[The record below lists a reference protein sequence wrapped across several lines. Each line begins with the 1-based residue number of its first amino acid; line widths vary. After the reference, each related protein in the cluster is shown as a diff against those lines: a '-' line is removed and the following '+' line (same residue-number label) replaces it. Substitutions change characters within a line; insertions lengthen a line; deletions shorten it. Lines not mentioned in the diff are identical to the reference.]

1 MLYSMLAREKEWR
14 MPVSAELSQLIELQ
28 ELDLDIQRITDR
40 LSKIPVEREKIEKE
54 FETHAAEFLAVKSK
68 YEQTLI
74 DRSQIESDLASAQEH
89 HDKYKQDLMRV
100 RNEKE
105 YSTALREIDAT
116 KKQISGY
123 ETEIL
128 KRMEELEKLEAEIKS
143 KEPAIES
150 KRSEVDAV
158 LAGLDQEIEE
168 ANQTVASMRERRGV
182 LVSTISE
189 EMLSTYE
196 RMARTR
202 RGQALSAV
210 RDGICSACRVKVRP
224 KIFSDVRKG
233 DLLITCESCGR
244 ILYYRPD
251 TTQSVEA
258 GTK

>member
-1 MLYSMLAREKEWR
+1 M
-14 MPVSAELSQLIELQ
+14 SAELSQLIELQ

-40 LSKIPVEREKIEKE
+40 LSKIPVERDNIEKE
-54 FETHAAEFLAVKSK
+54 FDTHAAEFLALKSK
-68 YEQTLI
+68 HEQTLL

-105 YSTALREIDAT
+105 YTTALREIDAT
-116 KKQISGY
+116 KKQVSGY

-128 KRMEELEKLEAEIKS
+128 KRMEELEKLEAEIKAN
-143 KEPAIES
+143 EPAIEG
-150 KRSEVDAV
+150 KRGEVDQT
-158 LAGLDQEIEE
+158 LAALNQEIDETN
-168 ANQTVASMRERRGV
+168 ATLAAMKERREV
-182 LVSTISE
+182 LISTIST
-189 EMLSTYE
+189 EMLWTYD

-251 TTQSVEA
+251 TSPSLETSSN
-258 GTK
+258 

>member
-1 MLYSMLAREKEWR
+1 M
-14 MPVSAELSQLIELQ
+14 SAELSQLIELQ
-28 ELDLDIQRITDR
+28 ELDLDIQRLTDR
-40 LSKIPVEREKIEKE
+40 LSKIPAERDKIEEE
-54 FETHAAEFLAVKSK
+54 FATHAAEFLAVKSK
-68 YEQTLI
+68 HEQTLA

-105 YSTALREIDAT
+105 YTTALREIDAT
-116 KKQISGY
+116 KKQIGTY

-128 KRMEELEKLEAEIKS
+128 KRMEELEKLEVDIKVY
-143 KEPAIES
+143 EPDVER
-150 KRSEVDAV
+150 KRGEADRI
-158 LAGLDQEIEE
+158 LAALDHEIEE
-168 ANQTVASMRERRGV
+168 ANGSLTVMKTRREE
-182 LVSTISE
+182 LVATVSR

-233 DLLITCESCGR
+233 DQLITCESCGR

-251 TTQSVEA
+251 IPQTVEA
-258 GTK
+258 STN

>member
-1 MLYSMLAREKEWR
+1 MLAREKEWR

-40 LSKIPVEREKIEKE
+40 LSKIPAERDNIEKE
-54 FETHAAEFLAVKSK
+54 FDTHAAEFLALKSK
-68 YEQTLI
+68 YEQTFV

-105 YSTALREIDAT
+105 YTTALREIDAT
-116 KKQISGY
+116 KKQISAY
-123 ETEIL
+123 ETDIL
-128 KRMEELEKLEAEIKS
+128 KRMEELEKLETEMKS
-143 KEPAIES
+143 NEPDIER
-150 KRSEVDAV
+150 KRREVDQA
-158 LAGLDQEIEE
+158 LAALNQEI
-168 ANQTVASMRERRGV
+168 ATTNATLAAMRARREV
-182 LVSTISE
+182 LVSTISA
-189 EMLSTYE
+189 EMLWTYD

-251 TTQSVEA
+251 TSQSAE
-258 GTK
+258 TSSH

>member
-1 MLYSMLAREKEWR
+1 MLAREKEWR

-40 LSKIPVEREKIEKE
+40 LSKIPAERDNIEKE
-54 FETHAAEFLAVKSK
+54 FDTHAAEFLVLKSK
-68 YEQTLI
+68 YEQTFV

-105 YSTALREIDAT
+105 YTTALREIDAT
-116 KKQISGY
+116 KKQISAY
-123 ETEIL
+123 ETDIL
-128 KRMEELEKLEAEIKS
+128 KRMEELEKLETEIKS
-143 KEPAIES
+143 NEPDIER
-150 KRSEVDAV
+150 KRGEVDQA
-158 LAGLDQEIEE
+158 LAALNQEI
-168 ANQTVASMRERRGV
+168 AATNATLAAMRERREV
-182 LVSTISE
+182 LVSTISA
-189 EMLSTYE
+189 EMLWTYD

-251 TTQSVEA
+251 TSQSAE
-258 GTK
+258 TSSH

>member
-1 MLYSMLAREKEWR
+1 MLAPEKEWR

-28 ELDLDIQRITDR
+28 ELDLDIQRLTDR
-40 LSKIPVEREKIEKE
+40 LSKIPVERDNIEKE

-105 YSTALREIDAT
+105 YTTALREIDAA
-116 KKQISGY
+116 KKQISAY

-128 KRMEELEKLEAEIKS
+128 KRMEELEKLEAEIKAS
-143 KEPAIES
+143 EPDIER
-150 KRSEVDAV
+150 KRGEVDTL
-158 LAGLDQEIEE
+158 LATLNQEIEE
-168 ANQTVASMRERRGV
+168 TNQTVASLRERRAS
-182 LVSTISE
+182 LVSTISQD
-189 EMLSTYE
+189 MLSTYE

-233 DLLITCESCGR
+233 DILVTCESCGR

-251 TTQSVEA
+251 TSQSVEA

>member
-1 MLYSMLAREKEWR
+1 

-28 ELDLDIQRITDR
+28 ELDLDMQRITDR
-40 LSKIPVEREKIEKE
+40 LSKIPGERDSIEKE
-54 FETHAAEFLAVKSK
+54 FDTHAAEFLALKSK
-68 YEQTLI
+68 HEQTLL

-105 YSTALREIDAT
+105 YTTALREIDAT
-116 KKQISGY
+116 KKQISAY

-128 KRMEELEKLEAEIKS
+128 KRMEELEKLEAEIKAS
-143 KEPAIES
+143 EPAIEG
-150 KRSEVDAV
+150 KRGEVDQT
-158 LAGLDQEIEE
+158 LAALNREIEE
-168 ANQTVASMRERRGV
+168 THASLAAMQARREV
-182 LVSTISE
+182 LVSTISA
-189 EMLSTYE
+189 EMLWTYD

-210 RDGICSACRVKVRP
+210 REGICSACRVKVRP

-251 TTQSVEA
+251 TSPSLEINT
-258 GTK
+258 T

>member
-1 MLYSMLAREKEWR
+1 MLGREKEWR

-40 LSKIPVEREKIEKE
+40 LSKIPVERDNIEKE

-68 YEQTLI
+68 YEQTLV

-105 YSTALREIDAT
+105 YSTALREIDAA
-116 KKQISGY
+116 KKQIGAY

-128 KRMEELEKLEAEIKS
+128 KRMEELEKLENEIKS
-143 KEPAIES
+143 SEPDIER
-150 KRSEVDAV
+150 KRGDVDIL
-158 LAGLDQEIEE
+158 LATLNREIEE
-168 ANQTVASMRERRGV
+168 TNEHLAALKKRREV
-182 LVSTISE
+182 LVSTISS

-233 DLLITCESCGR
+233 GLLITCESCGR

-251 TTQSVEA
+251 TSQSVEA
-258 GTK
+258 GTP

>member
-1 MLYSMLAREKEWR
+1 MLAPEKEWR
-14 MPVSAELSQLIELQ
+14 IPVSAELSQLIELQ

-40 LSKIPVEREKIEKE
+40 LSKIPVERDNIEKE
-54 FETHAAEFLAVKSK
+54 FNTHAAEFLALKSK
-68 YEQTLI
+68 HEQTFV

-105 YSTALREIDAT
+105 YTTALREIDAT
-116 KKQISGY
+116 KKQISAY

-143 KEPAIES
+143 KEPDIEG
-150 KRSEVDAV
+150 KRGEVDQS
-158 LAGLDQEIEE
+158 LAALDQEMEE
-168 ANQTVASMRERRGV
+168 TKATLAAMKARREV
-182 LVSTISE
+182 LVSTISA
-189 EMLSTYE
+189 EMLWTYD

-251 TTQSVEA
+251 SPQSAEA
-258 GTK
+258 GAN